1 MRLFL
6 EEYAYSNAL
15 KNSSARLKVL
25 FVLSNLILGVFS
37 TSPIAPFIIFSTMV
51 FLTIF
56 MARIPARD
64 YFMWFSMPLFF
75 TIPLFL
81 AMIFFFA
88 GIEPWM
94 QFNLLDYKLTMY
106 KDSLN
111 LGLLMV
117 SRVLSGT
124 SCLLFLAFTTP
135 MNKLSSVL
143 KLLKVPDIIIE
154 LSMLIYRYIFVV
166 LEETTRMEL
175 SQRTRLGYTTFKKS
189 LNSLSLLVTNV
200 FIRAMNRGE
209 KLHVAMES
217 RCYDGKIELLEEDSI
232 HKLSMIALI
241 TFEGLIFMVMYL
253 TSDFQVL

>member
-25 FVLSNLILGVFS
+25 FVLSNIVLGVFS
-37 TSPIAPFIIFSTMV
+37 ASPVTPFIIFSTMV

-56 MARIPARD
+56 VAKIPARD
-64 YFMWFSMPLFF
+64 YFTWFSIPMFF

-88 GIEPWM
+88 GTEPWI

-106 KDSLN
+106 KDSFN
-111 LGLLMV
+111 LGLLIV

-232 HKLSMIALI
+232 HRLSMIALI

-253 TSDFQVL
+253 TLDFRVV

>member
-15 KNSSARLKVL
+15 KNSNTRLKVL

-37 TSPIAPFIIFSTMV
+37 PSPVTPFIIFSTMI

-56 MARIPARD
+56 VAKIPVMD
-64 YFMWFSMPLFF
+64 YFIWFSIPLFF

-81 AMIFFFA
+81 AMIFFL
-88 GIEPWM
+88 GGTEPWI
-94 QFNLLDYKLTMY
+94 QFNVFDYKLTIYM
-106 KDSLN
+106 DSFN
-111 LGLLMV
+111 LGLLVV

-124 SCLLFLAFTTP
+124 SCLFFLAFTTP
-135 MNKLSSVL
+135 MTKLSSAM

-166 LEETTRMEL
+166 LGEATRMEL
-175 SQRTRLGYTTFKKS
+175 SQRTRLGYTSFKKS
-189 LNSLSLLVTNV
+189 LNSLSLLATNV
-200 FIRAMNRGE
+200 FIRAMDRGE

-217 RCYDGKIELLEEDSI
+217 RCYDGKIKLLEEDPI
-232 HKLSMIALI
+232 PKLTLIALI
-241 TFEGLIFMVMYL
+241 TFEGLIFMIMYL
-253 TSDFQVL
+253 TSDFRVL

>member
-15 KNSSARLKVL
+15 KNSNTRLKAL

-37 TSPIAPFIIFSTMV
+37 TSPVAPFIIFCTMV

-56 MARIPARD
+56 MAKIPARD
-64 YFMWFSMPLFF
+64 YFMWFSTPVFF

-81 AMIFFFA
+81 AMIFFFGD
-88 GIEPWM
+88 GI
-94 QFNLLDYKLTMY
+94 
-106 KDSLN
+106 N
-111 LGLLMV
+111 LGLLVV
-117 SRVLSGT
+117 SRALSGA
-124 SCLLFLAFTTP
+124 SCLFFLAFTTP
-135 MNKLSSVL
+135 MAKLSSAM

-166 LEETTRMEL
+166 LGEATRMEL
-175 SQRTRLGYTTFKKS
+175 SQRTRLGYTSFKKS

-200 FIRAMNRGE
+200 FIRAMNRGD

-217 RCYDGKIELLEEDSI
+217 RCYDGKIKLPEEESI
-232 HKLSMIALI
+232 QKLPLIALI

-253 TSDFQVL
+253 TRDMRVI

>member
-1 MRLFL
+1 MRPFL
-6 EEYAYSNAL
+6 EEYAYFNAL
-15 KNSSARLKVL
+15 KNTSARLKVL

-56 MARIPARD
+56 IAKIPARD
-64 YFMWFSMPLFF
+64 YFIWFSIPLFF

-81 AMIFFFA
+81 TMIFFFG
-88 GIEPWM
+88 GIEPWI

-106 KDSLN
+106 KDSFN
-111 LGLLMV
+111 LGLLIV

-124 SCLLFLAFTTP
+124 SCLFFLAFTTP

-189 LNSLSLLVTNV
+189 LNSLSLLATNV

-217 RCYDGKIELLEEDSI
+217 RCYDGKIKLLEEDPI
-232 HKLSMIALI
+232 PKLTLIALI

-253 TSDFQVL
+253 TLDFRVV